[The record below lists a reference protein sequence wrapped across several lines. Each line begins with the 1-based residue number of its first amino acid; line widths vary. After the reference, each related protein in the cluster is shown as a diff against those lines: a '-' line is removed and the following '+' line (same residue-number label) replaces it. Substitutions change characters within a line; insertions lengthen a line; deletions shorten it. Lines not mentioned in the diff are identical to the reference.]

1 MSKVSSVSWMH
12 SLTGDDNLQTFADY
26 IHHLRITK
34 PLNLMT
40 ECVLFMTFV
49 STAGHLICI
58 ILCHTNMMQQS
69 HPPIPLWYSQL
80 AYE

>member
-26 IHHLRITK
+26 NIHHLRITK

-40 ECVLFMTFV
+40 ECVLHNCMV
-49 STAGHLICI
+49 LKPGWL
-58 ILCHTNMMQQS
+58 
-69 HPPIPLWYSQL
+69 
-80 AYE
+80 